1 MEEDIKILEDFIKY
15 FEAEA
20 VSRKY
25 RRNISITVGE
35 DDIEAIENL
44 IKGYREL
51 EEKYEKLS
59 KIAIETTFD
68 GSNNNTEF
76 LARTL
81 LKQGKIL
88 FNNESKMYLN
98 PHTDEEFEVYGMMF
112 EKEKCYLLDDDKLD
126 DYTQQLEYQIKNSI
140 PISKIKEILDRLH
153 ISDIEPW
160 TTYKV
165 SGQILFDLQ
174 ELMEDK

>member
-1 MEEDIKILEDFIKY
+1 MEDSLKILEEFIKY

-51 EEKYEKLS
+51 EEFVG
-59 KIAIETTFD
+59 AIKELQKTKTPIVELVHEMNKFED
-68 GSNNNTEF
+68 EF
-76 LARTL
+76 
-81 LKQGKIL
+81 
-88 FNNESKMYLN
+88 
-98 PHTDEEFEVYGMMF
+98 
-112 EKEKCYLLDDDKLD
+112 
-126 DYTQQLEYQIKNSI
+126 I
-140 PISKIKEILDRLH
+140 PKSKIKEILDRLH

-160 TTYKV
+160 TTYKIN
-165 SGQILFDLQ
+165 GEILFDL
-174 ELMEDK
+174 EKLLGDE